1 MKSLGGVIVPSITI
15 FNENY
20 EVNLRANLVLYQHI
34 LLNGAD
40 SIFLFGS
47 MGEGLFFHNKVKEK
61 IKLIELA
68 YHESKNKIP
77 ILCGV
82 FGNQADE
89 ILNQMEQL
97 GNVFKDLYSQ
107 RRFTVSLAYL
117 APTFKKKLS
126 FTELDAFLENSI
138 GSFNLHNK
146 IILYNNPTNF
156 AKNEIETDH
165 IKNLLNFS
173 NVKGIKDTTLDI
185 RNTHSYVQFMNK
197 DFGLYCGNEYN
208 YAKFYQGLP
217 SKLRKFSGVVPST
230 SNIANVCK
238 RLFDNALKGNNNEV
252 KEFQNQI
259 KNIMIKIYDEQL
271 HPGKEQRSLKFA
283 FHTLYKNEISSSL
296 DEIMSLSPELHKS
309 LSDSTKERIKN
320 NLQDLIDLKFI
331 QML

>member
-1 MKSLGGVIVPSITI
+1 MIVPSITI

-20 EVNLRANLVLYQHI
+20 EVNLRANLILYRHI

-40 SIFLFGS
+40 SLFLFGS
-47 MGEGLFFHNKVKEK
+47 MGEGLFFHNNVKEK

-68 YHESKNKIP
+68 YHESDNKIP

-82 FGNQADE
+82 FGNQANE

-97 GNVFKDLYSQ
+97 GKVFKDLY
-107 RRFTVSLAYL
+107 FVL
-117 APTFKKKLS
+117 APPFKKKLN
-126 FTELDAFLENSI
+126 FTELEAFFENSI
-138 GSFNLHNK
+138 GSFNLQNK

-165 IKNLLNFS
+165 IKKLLNFS
-173 NVKGIKDTTLDI
+173 NVKGIKDTTLDVK
-185 RNTHSYVQFMNK
+185 NTHSYVQFMNK
-197 DFGLYCGNEYN
+197 NFGLYCGNEYN

-238 RLFDNALKGNNNEV
+238 KLFDNALKGNNNEV

>member
-1 MKSLGGVIVPSITI
+1 MKLGGIIVPSITI

-20 EVNLRANLVLYQHI
+20 EVNLRANLILYNHI

-40 SIFLFGS
+40 SLFLFGS
-47 MGEGLFFHNKVKEK
+47 MGEGLFFHNNVKEK

-68 YHESKNKIP
+68 YHESDNKIP

-82 FGNQADE
+82 FGNQANE

-97 GNVFKDLYSQ
+97 GKVFKDLY
-107 RRFTVSLAYL
+107 FVL
-117 APTFKKKLS
+117 APPFKKKLN
-126 FTELDAFLENSI
+126 FTELNAFFENSI

-156 AKNEIETDH
+156 AKNEIETEH
-165 IKNLLNFS
+165 IKKLIKFS
-173 NVKGIKDTTLDI
+173 NVKGIKDTTIDI
-185 RNTHSYVQFMNK
+185 KNTHSYVQFMNE

-208 YAKFYQGLP
+208 YAKFYQGVP
-217 SKLRKFSGVVPST
+217 SELRKFSGVVPST

-238 RLFDNALKGNNNEV
+238 KLFDNALKGKDNEV
-252 KEFQNQI
+252 KELQNQI
-259 KNIMIKIYDEQL
+259 KNVMTKIYDEQP

-283 FHTLYKNEISSSL
+283 FHTLYKNELSSSL
-296 DEIMSLSPELHKS
+296 SEVMNLSPEMHKS

-320 NLQDLIDLKFI
+320 NLQDLINLNLI

>member
-1 MKSLGGVIVPSITI
+1 MKLGGVIVPSITI

-20 EVNLRANLVLYQHI
+20 EVNLGANLILYQHI

-47 MGEGLFFHNKVKEK
+47 MGEGLFFHDNVNEK

-68 YHESKNKIP
+68 YSESDNKIP

-97 GNVFKDLYSQ
+97 GRIFKDL
-107 RRFTVSLAYL
+107 FFVI
-117 APTFKKKLS
+117 APPFEKKLN
-126 FTELDAFLENSI
+126 FTELDAFFENII
-138 GSFNLHNK
+138 GSFNLDNR

-156 AKNEIETDH
+156 AKNEIKTEH
-165 IKNLLNFS
+165 IKKLINFS
-173 NVKGIKDTTLDI
+173 NVKGIKDTTEDI
-185 RNTHSYVQFMNK
+185 KNTHSYVQFMNE

-208 YAKFYQGLP
+208 YAKFYQGVP
-217 SKLRKFSGVVPST
+217 SELRNFSGLVPAT
-230 SNIANVCK
+230 SNLANVCK
-238 RLFDNALKGNNNEV
+238 KLFDNAQEGKENEV
-252 KEFQNQI
+252 KQLQ
-259 KNIMIKIYDEQL
+259 KQLKDIMIKIYDEQP

-283 FHTLYKNEISSSL
+283 FHSLYKNEISSSL

-320 NLQDLIDLKFI
+320 NLQVLIDLNLI

>member
-1 MKSLGGVIVPSITI
+1 LKLGGVIVPSITI

-20 EVNLRANLVLYQHI
+20 EVNLRANLILYNHI

-47 MGEGLFFHNKVKEK
+47 MGEGLFFHNNIKEK

-68 YHESKNKIP
+68 YHESDNKIP
-77 ILCGV
+77 ILCGI

-97 GNVFKDLYSQ
+97 GEVFKDLY
-107 RRFTVSLAYL
+107 FVL
-117 APTFKKKLS
+117 APPFKKKLN

-156 AKNEIETDH
+156 AKNEIKTEH
-165 IKNLLNFS
+165 IKKLIKFS
-173 NVKGIKDTTLDI
+173 NVKGIKDTTKDI
-185 RNTHSYVQFMNK
+185 KNTQSYVQFMNQ
-197 DFGLYCGNEYN
+197 DFGLYCGNEDN
-208 YAKFYQGLP
+208 YAKFYQLVP

-238 RLFDNALKGNNNEV
+238 KLFNNALKGKENEV
-252 KEFQNQI
+252 EEMQNQL
-259 KNIMIKIYDEQL
+259 NNVMIKIYDEQPY
-271 HPGKEQRSLKFA
+271 PGKEQRSLKFA
-283 FHTLYKNEISSSL
+283 LYTLYKNEIFSSL
-296 DEIMSLSPELHKS
+296 SEIMNLSPELHKS
-309 LSDSTKERIKN
+309 LSDNTKERIKN
-320 NLQDLIDLKFI
+320 NIQDLINLDFI
-331 QML
+331 QILKVSS

>member
-20 EVNLRANLVLYQHI
+20 GVNLIANLILYNHI

-47 MGEGLFFHNKVKEK
+47 MGEGLFFHKNVKEK

-97 GNVFKDLYSQ
+97 GNVFKDLY
-107 RRFTVSLAYL
+107 FVL
-117 APTFKKKLS
+117 APPFKKKLS

-156 AKNEIETDH
+156 AKNEIETEH

-238 RLFDNALKGNNNEV
+238 GLFDNALKGNNNEV
-252 KEFQNQI
+252 QEFQNQI
-259 KNIMIKIYDEQL
+259 KNIMIKIYDEKQ

-320 NLQDLIDLKFI
+320 NLQNLLDLRFI